1 MTTSGFDQVMH
12 FNLELANH
20 LQHLLTARRH
30 MYRNIVLTSIAL
42 VSLVSL
48 APPVQADF
56 LEDTFDSLRN
66 EVDNCLSGGCDPT
79 NEVDNC
85 LSGGCDPTTVTPEDF
100 IRTTTGARAVG
111 AAFDRWLGRQVRIYS
126 QEYEELKQSLRQY
139 INENY
144 TCMQVLPETAGL
156 CENLNDLYG
165 LNMPIRNYYWADLLN
180 QYSVGDVEFL
190 QQCVAEYG
198 LPFDSPDTWGCLPIG
213 EYF

>member
-1 MTTSGFDQVMH
+1 MTTSGFEQVMH
-12 FNLELANH
+12 FNIELAN
-20 LQHLLTARRH
+20 HLLTARRH
-30 MYRNIVLTSIAL
+30 MFRNIVPISIAL
-42 VSLVSL
+42 LSLVSL
-48 APPVQADF
+48 APPAQAGF
-56 LEDTFDSLRN
+56 WEETFDSIR
-66 EVDNCLSGGCDPT
+66 

-85 LSGGCDPTTVTPEDF
+85 LSGGCDPTTVTPEDV

-165 LNMPIRNYYWADLLN
+165 LNMPIRNYYWTDLLN

-198 LPFDSPDTWGCLPIG
+198 LPFDNPDTWGCLPIG